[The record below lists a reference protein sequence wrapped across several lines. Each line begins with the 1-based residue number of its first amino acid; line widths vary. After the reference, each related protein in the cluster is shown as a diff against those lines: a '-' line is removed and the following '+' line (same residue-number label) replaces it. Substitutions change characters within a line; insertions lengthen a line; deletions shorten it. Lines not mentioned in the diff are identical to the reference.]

1 MGTKCD
7 GDHLSMGTN
16 CLGDLMSLGTKWTGT
31 ICPSGP
37 NGSGDQVSWGPNVS
51 QPNSYLWFEQM
62 SHTRTHSFKCNCS
75 KKEYEQN
82 NIWVDGSDVN
92 DNGIFSDAFD
102 DTKIYH
108 DPGQKKAK
116 CNRCIEG

>member
-51 QPNSYLWFEQM
+51 QPNKQYMKKKDKSVKYNKFVII
-62 SHTRTHSFKCNCS
+62 FKS
-75 KKEYEQN
+75 K
-82 NIWVDGSDVN
+82 
-92 DNGIFSDAFD
+92 IFWTEVIAALYILL
-102 DTKIYH
+102 KR
-108 DPGQKKAK
+108 A
-116 CNRCIEG
+116 